1 MTIDTLIKTF
11 YDDLENSIS
20 RSHLTKRNQEYVNL
34 NTYKILEEKDNIVFK
49 CLAPGMTKEDID
61 ISFDRKKLF
70 LKTKKS
76 TELLDFKN
84 SFNDSI
90 SLNKSIDIDNS
101 FAELER
107 GILTVTMPIN
117 KKETKRKINFR

>member
-70 LKTKKS
+70 LKTKK
-76 TELLDFKN
+76 KY
-84 SFNDSI
+84 
-90 SLNKSIDIDNS
+90 
-101 FAELER
+101 R
-107 GILTVTMPIN
+107 VT
-117 KKETKRKINFR
+117 RL

>member
-34 NTYKILEEKDNIVFK
+34 NTYKILEEKDNIIFK
-49 CLAPGMTKEDID
+49 CLAPGMIKEDID

-84 SFNDSI
+84 SFDDSI

-117 KKETKRKINFR
+117 KNETKRKINFR

>member
-1 MTIDTLIKTF
+1 MI
-11 YDDLENSIS
+11 
-20 RSHLTKRNQEYVNL
+20 
-34 NTYKILEEKDNIVFK
+34 
-49 CLAPGMTKEDID
+49 KEDID

-84 SFNDSI
+84 SFDDSI

-117 KKETKRKINFR
+117 KNETKRKINFR